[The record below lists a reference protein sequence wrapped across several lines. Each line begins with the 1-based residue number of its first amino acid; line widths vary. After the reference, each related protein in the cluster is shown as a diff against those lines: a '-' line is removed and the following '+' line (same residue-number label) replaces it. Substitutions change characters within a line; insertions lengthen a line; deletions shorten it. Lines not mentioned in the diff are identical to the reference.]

1 MPCAPAAG
9 RRVRVSGDGLLVVP
23 CRVASAPSQH
33 AHERLGWISQLSL
46 QVLLHVRQ
54 GVRAAAEQASAVS
67 GAMSRLQPLPRRCS
81 PLHCLTPCS
90 AAALGREAQHV
101 LRSAQHTR
109 HASKQNTCGHRP
121 DMHTLC
127 LHSSELATG
136 TEGHAR
142 CAPGRAGES
151 EANVREIFDKARQS
165 APCVL
170 FFDELD
176 SIANQ
181 RGSSA
186 GDAGGAADRV
196 LNQLLT
202 EMDGMNSKKTV
213 FIIGATNRCAGAALA
228 PTLTHGSAPA
238 SGGRRIGR
246 LPIGHLLLLGKC
258 AKGKRA
264 KGEHIWPVV
273 QVACLQWPRGCGT
286 AGARSPRIWRACPL
300 MHAVHACVLRAG
312 EPGSAVTVTWGARA
326 ALNPNIS

>member
-67 GAMSRLQPLPRRCS
+67 GAMSRLQSLPRRCS
-81 PLHCLTPCS
+81 PLHCLAPCS
-90 AAALGREAQHV
+90 AAALGREAQHL

-109 HASKQNTCGHRP
+109 HASKQNTCGHKQ

-228 PTLTHGSAPA
+228 LTLTPWERACRRRAAHWASAHWAFIVAGQVCEGQACEGRAHHLARRPSRLLA
-238 SGGRRIGR
+238 MAKGMRHSRAAQSAHLAGLAVDACCACLHAAGRRARQRCLSDAGR
-246 LPIGHLLLLGKC
+246 
-258 AKGKRA
+258 AR
-264 KGEHIWPVV
+264 
-273 QVACLQWPRGCGT
+273 VAQP
-286 AGARSPRIWRACPL
+286 
-300 MHAVHACVLRAG
+300 
-312 EPGSAVTVTWGARA
+312 
-326 ALNPNIS
+326 